1 MYAHGS
7 LYLTIAPPTNEINN
21 KQQPM
26 TYPDNVTVYHKLTH
40 DPESPHSSQYAF
52 HLQAVILS
60 ESRQRPAARVHE
72 DLVTYDYKKGKKTA
86 LPPFMLEQFKTT
98 WALQEK
104 AKKFW
109 QKRIVDIESRV
120 RNLEVESWDRA
131 DAVEDMGTA

>member
-1 MYAHGS
+1 
-7 LYLTIAPPTNEINN
+7 
-21 KQQPM
+21 M

-72 DLVTYDYKKGKKTA
+72 DLVTYDYKRGKKTA
-86 LPPFMLEQFKTT
+86 LPPFMLEQFKAT
-98 WALQEK
+98 WALQEQ

-109 QKRIVDIESRV
+109 QQRIADIENRV
-120 RNLEVESWDRA
+120 RTLEVESWDRP